1 LFPFLVASEYSH
13 MSRLHIDVSQA
24 NLRMLILLYGVLE
37 DLRKES
43 VAFVEGWEV

>member
-1 LFPFLVASEYSH
+1 

-37 DLRKES
+37 DFREVS
-43 VAFVEGWEV
+43 VALVEGWEV